1 LFLSDDAVEPP
12 GSPGELFSSKSA
24 FTRRGSGGG
33 QLIKRAVCFWLA
45 VTGVTS
51 AVPAQAQVRDA
62 EYRGTLVCGNLPFA
76 QDPQRASM
84 VVKIT
89 GGEGPYRRPV
99 HMPLRSIVAG
109 TETGTV
115 KVDGNKITLT
125 GGWKSDKAFY
135 EASYSGTVVRRSAKI
150 SGMQKWTHD
159 GKSYTR
165 RCSGAIQ
172 RPLAA
177 FLPKPTKPAQ

>member
-1 LFLSDDAVEPP
+1 MRKSVMIWVAVA
-12 GSPGELFSSKSA
+12 G
-24 FTRRGSGGG
+24 
-33 QLIKRAVCFWLA
+33 AVL
-45 VTGVTS
+45 

-76 QDPQRASM
+76 QDPQRAAI
-84 VVKIT
+84 VVKLT
-89 GGEGPYRRPV
+89 GREGPYERPV
-99 HMPLRSIVAG
+99 HMPLRTKVAG

-125 GGWKSDKAFY
+125 GGWKSDGGSY
-135 EASYSGTVVRRSAKI
+135 DASYSGTFVRRSAKL
-150 SGMQKWTHD
+150 SGTQKWTHD

-165 RCSGAIQ
+165 NCAGAIQ

-177 FLPKPTKPAQ
+177 FLPKQKKR